1 MKDNDRQT
9 RSYLMQ
15 LFEQHGFN
23 PRSDL
28 GQNFLI
34 DLNIIDYVVNHGH
47 IQPNDIVL
55 EVGTGTGGMTTYMAQ
70 RAKHVVSVE
79 YDQNMH
85 TLASEAIQN
94 YHNITLL
101 NCDALKNKNSL
112 SPIVLSAI
120 QEQLQANPGSH
131 LKLVANLP
139 YNIATP
145 IVSNLVA
152 SDLPWDRMVITIQY
166 ELGLKMSCKPST
178 SNYGALSVWLQSQCF
193 VKLLKKLGPTV
204 FWPRPKVDS
213 AIVQLTPNPPLKNT
227 IRDRA
232 FFQDFLR
239 RVFQHRRKLMRS
251 TLVGM
256 YSKQLSKPE
265 VDAIL
270 IEHGLIKEKTRAE
283 ELGVS
288 DLIQLANSFYERV
301 MQNTSVETKP
311 EQTDLV

>member
-1 MKDNDRQT
+1 
-9 RSYLMQ
+9 MQ
-15 LFEQHGFN
+15 LFERHGFN

-34 DLNIIDYVVNHGH
+34 DLNIIEFVVEQGH

-55 EVGTGTGGMTTYMAQ
+55 EVGTGTGGMTTFMAQ
-70 RAKHVVSVE
+70 QARHVITVE
-79 YDQNMH
+79 YDRNMH
-85 TLASEAIQN
+85 TLASEATQN
-94 YHNITLL
+94 YDNITLL
-101 NCDALKNKNSL
+101 NCDALKNKNRL
-112 SPIVLSAI
+112 SPVALEEI
-120 QEQLQANPGSH
+120 ETQLKANPGSH
-131 LKLVANLP
+131 LKLIANLP
-139 YNIATP
+139 YNVATP
-145 IVSNLVA
+145 IISNLVA
-152 SDLPWDRMVITIQY
+152 SDLPWNRMVVTIQY

-213 AIVQLTPNPPLKNT
+213 AIVQLTPNPPLKKK
-227 IRDRA
+227 IADRV

-256 YSKQLSKPE
+256 YSKQLAKEE

-270 IEHGLIKEKTRAE
+270 LAHEYEKEKTRAE
-283 ELGVS
+283 ELSVPEM
-288 DLIQLANSFYERV
+288 IELANAF
-301 MQNTSVETKP
+301 Q
-311 EQTDLV
+311 EQITQKANI

>member
-1 MKDNDRQT
+1 MKDDERQT

-15 LFEQHGFN
+15 LFERHGFN

-34 DLNIIDYVVNHGH
+34 DLNIIEYVVANGH
-47 IQPNDIVL
+47 IQPTDIVL
-55 EVGTGTGGMTTYMAQ
+55 EVGTGTGGMTTFMA
-70 RAKHVVSVE
+70 RKARHVITVE
-79 YDQNMH
+79 YDKNMH
-85 TLASEAIQN
+85 TLASEATQK
-94 YHNITLL
+94 YDNITLL
-101 NCDALKNKNSL
+101 HCDALKNKNQI
-112 SPIVLSAI
+112 SPTVINAI
-120 QEQLQANPGSH
+120 EEQLQANPGSQ
-131 LKLVANLP
+131 LKLIANLP

-145 IVSNLVA
+145 LISNLVA
-152 SDLPWDRMVITIQY
+152 SDLPWNRMVVTIQL

-213 AIVQLTPNPPLKNT
+213 AIVQLTPNPPLKKT
-227 IRDRA
+227 IGDRV

-251 TLVGM
+251 TLTNM

-265 VDAIL
+265 VDEIL
-270 IEHGLIKEKTRAE
+270 LAQGIEKEKARAE
-283 ELGVS
+283 EFDVPE
-288 DLIQLANSFYERV
+288 LIQLAHAF
-301 MQNTSVETKP
+301 Q
-311 EQTDLV
+311 EQISQKINI

>member
-1 MKDNDRQT
+1 
-9 RSYLMQ
+9 MQ
-15 LFEQHGFN
+15 LFERHGFN

-34 DLNIIDYVVNHGH
+34 DLNIIEFVVEQGH

-55 EVGTGTGGMTTYMAQ
+55 EVGTGTGGMTTFMAQ
-70 RAKHVVSVE
+70 QARHVITVE
-79 YDQNMH
+79 YDRNMH
-85 TLASEAIQN
+85 TLASEATQN
-94 YHNITLL
+94 YDNITLL
-101 NCDALKNKNSL
+101 NCDALKNKNRL
-112 SPIVLSAI
+112 SPVVLEEI
-120 QEQLQANPGSH
+120 ETQLKANPGSH
-131 LKLVANLP
+131 LKLIANLP
-139 YNIATP
+139 YNVATP
-145 IVSNLVA
+145 IISNLVA
-152 SDLPWDRMVITIQY
+152 SDLPWNRMVVTIQY

-213 AIVQLTPNPPLKNT
+213 AIVQLTPNPPLKKK
-227 IRDRA
+227 IADRV

-256 YSKQLSKPE
+256 YSKQLTKEE

-270 IEHGLIKEKTRAE
+270 LAHEYEKEKTRAE
-283 ELGVS
+283 ELSVPEM
-288 DLIQLANSFYERV
+288 IELANAF
-301 MQNTSVETKP
+301 Q
-311 EQTDLV
+311 EQITQKANI

>member
-34 DLNIIDYVVNHGH
+34 DLNIIEYVVDHGH

-55 EVGTGTGGMTTYMAQ
+55 EVGTGTGGMTTFMAQ
-70 RAKHVVSVE
+70 QAKHVISVE
-79 YDQNMH
+79 YDQNMY

-94 YHNITLL
+94 YQNVTLL
-101 NCDALKNKNSL
+101 NCDALKNKNNL
-112 SPIVLSAI
+112 SPQVLSAI
-120 QEQLQANPGSH
+120 DEQLEANPGSR

-152 SDLPWDRMVITIQY
+152 SDLPWDRMVVTIQY

-213 AIVQLTPNPPLKNT
+213 AIVQLTPNPPLKKK
-227 IRDRA
+227 IRDRV

-256 YSKQLSKPE
+256 YSKQLSKSE
-265 VDAIL
+265 VDSIL
-270 IEHGLIKEKTRAE
+270 LEHGIVKEKTRAE
-283 ELGVS
+283 ELTVPS
-288 DLIQLANSFYERV
+288 LIELANSFH
-301 MQNTSVETKP
+301 
-311 EQTDLV
+311 EQVTQKANV

>member
-15 LFEQHGFN
+15 LFERHGFN

-34 DLNIIDYVVNHGH
+34 DLNIIEYVVNKGH
-47 IQPNDIVL
+47 IQSSDIVL
-55 EVGTGTGGMTTYMAQ
+55 EVGTGTGGMTTFMAQ
-70 RAKHVVSVE
+70 RAKHVISVE

-85 TLASEAIQN
+85 TLATEAIRN
-94 YHNITLL
+94 YHNVTLL
-101 NCDALKNKNSL
+101 NCDALKNKNAL
-112 SPIVLSAI
+112 STTVLSAI
-120 QEQLQANPGSH
+120 EHQLAANPGSQ
-131 LKLVANLP
+131 LKLIANLP

-152 SDLPWDRMVITIQY
+152 SDLPWDRIIVTIQL
-166 ELGLKMSCKPST
+166 ELGLKMSCKPAT

-193 VKLLKKLGPTV
+193 VKLLKTLGPTV

-213 AIVQLTPNPPLKNT
+213 AIVQLTPNPPLKNK

-251 TLVGM
+251 TLVSM
-256 YSKQLSKPE
+256 YSKQLSKSE
-265 VDAIL
+265 VDAIFL
-270 IEHGLIKEKTRAE
+270 THKIDKERTRAE
-283 ELGVS
+283 ELSVQ
-288 DLIQLANSFYERV
+288 DLILLANSFHEQI
-301 MQNTSVETKP
+301 MLNTTA
-311 EQTDLV
+311 

>member
-1 MKDNDRQT
+1 
-9 RSYLMQ
+9 MQ

-34 DLNIIDYVVNHGH
+34 DLNIIEYVVDHGH

-55 EVGTGTGGMTTYMAQ
+55 EVGTGTGGMTTFMAQ
-70 RAKHVVSVE
+70 QAKHVISVE
-79 YDQNMH
+79 YDQNMY

-94 YHNITLL
+94 YQNVTLL
-101 NCDALKNKNSL
+101 NCDALKNKNNL
-112 SPIVLSAI
+112 SPQVLSAI
-120 QEQLQANPGSH
+120 DEQREANPGSR

-152 SDLPWDRMVITIQY
+152 SDLPWDRMVVTIQY

-213 AIVQLTPNPPLKNT
+213 AIVQLTPNPPLKKK
-227 IRDRA
+227 IRDRV

-251 TLVGM
+251 TLVSM
-256 YSKQLSKPE
+256 YSKQLSKSE
-265 VDAIL
+265 VDSIL
-270 IEHGLIKEKTRAE
+270 LEHGIVKEKTRAE
-283 ELGVS
+283 ELTVPS
-288 DLIQLANSFYERV
+288 LIELANAFH
-301 MQNTSVETKP
+301 
-311 EQTDLV
+311 EQVTQKANV

>member
-1 MKDNDRQT
+1 MKENDRQT

-34 DLNIIDYVVNHGH
+34 DLNIIEYVVDHGH

-55 EVGTGTGGMTTYMAQ
+55 EVGTGTGGMTTFMAQ
-70 RAKHVVSVE
+70 QAKHVISVE
-79 YDQNMH
+79 YDQNMY

-94 YHNITLL
+94 YQNVTLL
-101 NCDALKNKNSL
+101 NCDALKNKNNL
-112 SPIVLSAI
+112 SPQVLSAI
-120 QEQLQANPGSH
+120 DEQREANPGSR

-145 IVSNLVA
+145 IISNLVA
-152 SDLPWDRMVITIQY
+152 FDLPWDRMVVTIQY

-213 AIVQLTPNPPLKNT
+213 AIVQLTPNPPLKKK
-227 IRDRA
+227 IRNRV

-256 YSKQLSKPE
+256 YSKQLSKSE
-265 VDAIL
+265 VDSIL
-270 IEHGLIKEKTRAE
+270 LEHGIVKEKTRAE
-283 ELGVS
+283 ELTVPS
-288 DLIQLANSFYERV
+288 LIELANSFH
-301 MQNTSVETKP
+301 
-311 EQTDLV
+311 EQVTQKANV

>member
-1 MKDNDRQT
+1 MKEDERQT

-15 LFEQHGFN
+15 LFERHGFN

-34 DLNIIDYVVNHGH
+34 DLNIIEYVVNKGH
-47 IQPNDIVL
+47 IQSNDIVL
-55 EVGTGTGGMTTYMAQ
+55 EVGTGTGGMTTFMAQ
-70 RAKHVVSVE
+70 RAKHVISVE
-79 YDQNMH
+79 YDQNMY
-85 TLASEAIQN
+85 TLATEAIQN
-94 YHNITLL
+94 YHNVTLL
-101 NCDALKNKNSL
+101 NCDALKNKNAL
-112 SPIVLSAI
+112 SPTVVSAI
-120 QEQLQANPGSH
+120 EQQLEANPDCQ

-152 SDLPWDRMVITIQY
+152 SDLPWDRIVVTIQL

-193 VKLLKKLGPTV
+193 VKLLKTLGPTV

-213 AIVQLTPNPPLKNT
+213 AIVQLTPNPPLKNK

-251 TLVGM
+251 TLVSM
-256 YSKQLSKPE
+256 YSKQLSKTE
-265 VDAIL
+265 VDAIFL
-270 IEHGLIKEKTRAE
+270 IHEIDKERTRAE
-283 ELGVS
+283 ELSVQ
-288 DLIQLANSFYERV
+288 DLIQLANSFHE
-301 MQNTSVETKP
+301 QITLNTTA
-311 EQTDLV
+311 